1 MAFVDTL
8 DGPDSI
14 LVLEYMAGGNFLQL
28 ASPTED
34 EVTITLNQ
42 QLLAVSYLHCMGIT
56 HRDIKPANILIQQ
69 RRPDLITKLSDFGL
83 SSETARL
90 VTFCG
95 TEIYCAPEIEESY
108 RRKIKPQ
115 GTNASYTN
123 AVDVWSLG
131 IFGMEYTIGLPQ
143 KPKPWR
149 HPLWTQRIISR
160 ASNHRGQLGSLLTQ
174 MLQPDPKKRLS
185 ADECLSRFLL
195 HGPSFSTA
203 TQASKR
209 RRYQLSTIREDPLAT
224 IPPST
229 QERKRARL
237 EQSESNIQPEHQILD
252 IFGSRWLKNSL
263 CVGSHL
269 AAQAQED
276 EAELDLFESKSH
288 SGRTDVSGDG
298 RMAIETLELS
308 RDIEGE
314 RDLGGYVPEDSWD
327 REREEIVRQLLC
339 STQEEADKEVDQSL
353 QKDTTS
359 DSTQFRFSGFH

>member
-1 MAFVDTL
+1 
-8 DGPDSI
+8 
-14 LVLEYMAGGNFLQL
+14 MAGGNFLQL

-83 SSETARL
+83 SSETAQL

-149 HPLWTQRIISR
+149 HPRWTQRIISR
-160 ASNHRGQLGSLLTQ
+160 VSDHRGRLGCLLTE
-174 MLQPDPKKRLS
+174 MLQHDPKKRPS
-185 ADECLSRFLL
+185 ADECLSKFPLQ
-195 HGPSFSTA
+195 GPSFPMA

-209 RRYQLSTIREDPLAT
+209 RRYQLSTIREDPLAM
-224 IPPST
+224 ISSSP

-237 EQSESNIQPEHQILD
+237 EQSESNIQLEHQILD
-252 IFGSRWLKNSL
+252 LFGSRRWLTNSL

-269 AAQAQED
+269 AAQAEED

-288 SGRTDVSGDG
+288 SGRTGVSAEGH
-298 RMAIETLELS
+298 ITVETLKLS
-308 RDIEGE
+308 RGIEGE
-314 RDLGGYVPEDSWD
+314 RDLGGWVPEDSWD
-327 REREEIVRQLLC
+327 REQQEIIRQLLC
-339 STQEEADKEVDQSL
+339 STQEEVDEEVEQSL